1 MFTANALPVL
11 QKWGVEEKMVYEVFQ
26 RIVSLQKISSNSEA
40 TFKDKQSFLR
50 EKKMLT
56 LKKERR
62 EEREASLFCPFSL
75 HPFAICWDTWSSTSW
90 DCKEAWDEVALVFS
104 PARVV
109 LIDKGDK

>member
-11 QKWGVEEKMVYEVFQ
+11 QKWGVEEKMIYDVFQ
-26 RIVSLQKISSNSEA
+26 RIVSLWKISSNSEA

-62 EEREASLFCPFSL
+62 EEREASLFHLFSL
-75 HPFAICWDTWSSTSW
+75 HPFAICWDTWVSFCGT
-90 DCKEAWDEVALVFS
+90 
-104 PARVV
+104 ARK
-109 LIDKGDK
+109 LRMKLPCFFPQHEQS